1 MSTTTTITE
10 AIVPSQLGTTA
21 QAVASL
27 KPEEPKQDTSSIL
40 HSKISVAPP
49 KIVKAQGNNLIT
61 SDGISI
67 FDATGG
73 AAVACLGHG
82 HPRVKAA
89 ITAQLDSVA
98 YCYAPFFSTQASED
112 LASHLT
118 ATTGGE
124 MSKVFIVSS
133 GTEAIEAALKLC
145 RQYFLELE
153 GPSTARKNFIA
164 RNQSYHG
171 NTLGALAVGGHK
183 ARKAIYEPILS
194 TNVSHV
200 SPCYP
205 YRGKQD
211 NESDEKYVQRL
222 ASELE
227 AEFQRLG
234 PDTVCAFVMET
245 MPGLTLGAVP
255 PPPGYL
261 SAMKSVCERHGALFI
276 LDEVMCGMGRTGHLH
291 AWQSENVVPHL
302 QTVAKGLG
310 AGYEPI
316 GALLVHKSV
325 VDVFEKGTG
334 SFVHSQTYQGHPVA
348 CAAALEVQKI
358 VQEERLLENVKSLAS
373 VLENGLKEKL
383 GGHRFVGDI
392 RGRGFM
398 WGVSEMFRADCFELF
413 ADFVQIELVKDKTTK
428 APFPASEK
436 VSARIHAAGLTKDFG
451 ISILPGGGVADGV
464 SGDVIMLAP
473 AYNCTKQDIELIV
486 ERTAKVI
493 EHVLGQ

>member
-1 MSTTTTITE
+1 MSTTTTTTE
-10 AIVPSQLGTTA
+10 PIIPTQLGTTA
-21 QAVASL
+21 QAIASI
-27 KPEEPKQDTSSIL
+27 KAEQTKKDASSIL
-40 HSKISVAPP
+40 HSKISTAPP
-49 KIVKAQGNNLIT
+49 KIVKAEGNYLTT
-61 SDGISI
+61 SEGVSI

-89 ITAQLDSVA
+89 ITSQLDSVA

-118 ATTGGE
+118 ATTNGE

-133 GTEAIEAALKLC
+133 GTEAIEAALKLA

-153 GPSTARKNFIA
+153 GPETKRTNFIA

-205 YRGKQD
+205 YRGKE
-211 NESDEKYVQRL
+211 NGESDEAYVARL
-222 ASELE
+222 AAELE
-227 AEFQRLG
+227 TEFQRLG
-234 PDTVCAFVMET
+234 PNTVAAFIMET
-245 MPGLTLGAVP
+245 LPGLTLGAVP

-261 SAMKSVCERHGALFI
+261 TAMKSVCEKHGALFV
-276 LDEVMCGMGRTGHLH
+276 LDEVMCGMGRTGNLH
-291 AWQSENVVPHL
+291 AWQAEDVVPHL

-316 GALLVHKSV
+316 GALLVSKGV
-325 VDVFEKGTG
+325 VEAFEKGSG

-348 CAAALEVQKI
+348 CAAALEVQKV
-358 VQEERLLENVKSLAS
+358 VQDEGLLDNVQRLAPILEKSLKERLGS
-373 VLENGLKEKL
+373 
-383 GGHRFVGDI
+383 HRYVGDI

-398 WGVSEMFRADCFELF
+398 WGVSDAI
-413 ADFVQIELVKDKTTK
+413 V
-428 APFPASEK
+428 
-436 VSARIHAAGLTKDFG
+436 
-451 ISILPGGGVADGV
+451 
-464 SGDVIMLAP
+464 DVI
-473 AYNCTKQDIELIV
+473 
-486 ERTAKVI
+486 
-493 EHVLGQ
+493 